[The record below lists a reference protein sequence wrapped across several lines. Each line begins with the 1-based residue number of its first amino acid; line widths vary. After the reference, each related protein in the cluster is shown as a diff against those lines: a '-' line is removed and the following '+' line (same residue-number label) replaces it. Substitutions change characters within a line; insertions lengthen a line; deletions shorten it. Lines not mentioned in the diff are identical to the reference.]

1 MIAIFGL
8 KVNFDKKESLEN
20 PLLKDLFQLLFT
32 ESMNL
37 SKSISK
43 KDVSK
48 KIVQVKKPSRM
59 ELLKEWRSQKIKQK
73 ITADKSKKGLL

>member
-1 MIAIFGL
+1 
-8 KVNFDKKESLEN
+8 
-20 PLLKDLFQLLFT
+20 
-32 ESMNL
+32 MNL